1 MSKYIVS
8 GAKGGTP
15 PQGAAAPNRIE
26 INDFVKIADQFS
38 LYIQALRT
46 WFMRSRHNGFG

>member
-1 MSKYIVS
+1 MSTYIIT

-15 PQGAAAPNRIE
+15 PQGAAAPNRVE
-26 INDFVKIADQFS
+26 IHDFVKIDDQFS

-46 WFMRSRHNGFG
+46 CLPCWS